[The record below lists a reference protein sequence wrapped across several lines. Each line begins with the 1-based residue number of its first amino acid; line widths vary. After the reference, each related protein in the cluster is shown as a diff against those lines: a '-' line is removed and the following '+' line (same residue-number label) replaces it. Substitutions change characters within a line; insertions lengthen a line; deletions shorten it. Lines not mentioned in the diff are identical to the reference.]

1 MSIQNID
8 WSLYAILDK
17 EYTKERSLAQL
28 AEEAIQGGA
37 GILQLRN
44 KISASDEFYSDALKT
59 REVTQHFKIPLIIN
73 DRLDIA
79 LAAKVD
85 GVHLGQDDLP
95 LAEARK
101 LLGNQMILGAS
112 VHNLKEFE
120 IALKGNPDYLG
131 VGTIYSSLSKAELQ
145 SAGIK
150 IIEQLRPKT
159 TLPLIAIGGVTV
171 ENLEPV
177 IKAGAD
183 GVAVISDL
191 WNQQD
196 VRTRACQFV
205 DKIRS
210 VNRLKLERL
219 RQAVNMGL
227 DEIDRREVIE
237 FDVDDILN
245 EKAK

>member
-1 MSIQNID
+1 MSTQNIN

-17 EYTKERSLAQL
+17 ECAKERSLARL

-44 KISASDEFYSDALKT
+44 KLSASDEFYADALKIK
-59 REVTQHFKIPLIIN
+59 EVTRHFNIPLIIN

-79 LAAKVD
+79 LAAKAD

-101 LLGNQMILGAS
+101 LLGKQMILGAS

-120 IALKGNPDYLG
+120 IALTGNPDYLG
-131 VGTIYSSLSKAELQ
+131 IGTIYPSHSKTELQ
-145 SAGIK
+145 CAGIN

-159 TLPLIAIGGVTV
+159 MLPLIAIGGLTV
-171 ENLEPV
+171 ENLEPA
-177 IKAGAD
+177 IRAGAD

-191 WNQQD
+191 FTRQD
-196 VRTRACQFV
+196 VC
-205 DKIRS
+205 
-210 VNRLKLERL
+210 
-219 RQAVNMGL
+219 GC
-227 DEIDRREVIE
+227 
-237 FDVDDILN
+237 
-245 EKAK
+245 AKGFIKKVKQVKNSLVVA

>member
-1 MSIQNID
+1 MIRQNID
-8 WSLYAILDK
+8 WSLYAVLDK
-17 EYTKERSLAQL
+17 EIAKGRSLTQL
-28 AEEAIQGGA
+28 AEQAIAGGA
-37 GILQLRN
+37 GILQFRDKL
-44 KISASDEFYSDALKT
+44 SASDEFYSDALEIK
-59 REVTQHFKIPLIIN
+59 EVARHFKIPLIIN

-79 LAAKVD
+79 LAVKAH
-85 GVHLGQDDLP
+85 GVHLGQEDLP
-95 LAEARK
+95 FAEARK
-101 LLGNQMILGAS
+101 LMGDQMILGAS
-112 VHNLKEFE
+112 VRDLQEFE
-120 IALKGNPDYLG
+120 IALKGEPDYLG
-131 VGTIYSSLSKAELQ
+131 VGTIYPSISKTELK
-145 SAGIK
+145 SEGIK

-219 RQAVNMGL
+219 RQAVNRGL

>member
-1 MSIQNID
+1 MSTQNIN

-17 EYTKERSLAQL
+17 EYAKERSLARL

-44 KISASDEFYSDALKT
+44 KISASDEFYSDALKI

-79 LAAKVD
+79 LAAKAD

-95 LAEARK
+95 FPEARK

-112 VHNLKEFE
+112 VHDHEEFE

-131 VGTIYSSLSKAELQ
+131 VGTIYPSSSKTELQ
-145 SAGIK
+145 STGIK
-150 IIEQLRPKT
+150 IIEQLRLKT
-159 TLPLIAIGGVTV
+159 RLPLIAIGGITV
-171 ENLEPV
+171 ENLEPA
-177 IKAGAD
+177 IRAGAD

-191 WNQQD
+191 FTKQD
-196 VRTRACQFV
+196 IRGRAKEFV
-205 DKIRS
+205 KRVKQVKDS
-210 VNRLKLERL
+210 LVV
-219 RQAVNMGL
+219 A
-227 DEIDRREVIE
+227 
-237 FDVDDILN
+237 
-245 EKAK
+245 